1 MPDVIERAATWKC
14 VAALFLDFCTVAFGG
29 GYLIALATGETTA
42 HGFRLHGAS
51 TLALWVVVALYFFVG
66 WRYAGG
72 TLWDRIF
79 RIRRPQPDDVGTTP
93 IASDLPGSV
102 RAGVW
107 RRMLALSIDSLIVS
121 VLFQLIVAV
130 LFVATSGRI
139 QMYGDVAYTS
149 CSKLETMPEGLAP
162 PPLAGAN
169 FARECNVYFLGAQ
182 TARILQVGHA
192 TNEGKATEAASQN
205 YMLDRGGH
213 PVDGVSIDW
222 IAMLALIAY
231 LVVMETRTGATLGS
245 RAMGI
250 RVIDA
255 AAPAAPSVPLRKI
268 VLRYLAVLIGLL
280 PTFAGLIIYF
290 GLHGSLDQL
299 DMLFKLS
306 RGDSLWTKV
315 ELGAGALQWHPIFGE
330 LLDLPDIL
338 LGAAPPLFG
347 AGAMVLGGWV
357 IFLMV
362 QIARKRDP
370 LYDRIAGTAVVR
382 G

>member
-1 MPDVIERAATWKC
+1 VESGRRRGSRAFKRARRLNCHRNFKPLVFTQFQP
-14 VAALFLDFCTVAFGG
+14 VVD
-29 GYLIALATGETTA
+29 TA

-51 TLALWVVVALYFFVG
+51 TLALWAVVALYFFVG

-72 TLWDRIF
+72 
-79 RIRRPQPDDVGTTP
+79 IRRPQPDDVGTTP

-205 YMLDRGGH
+205 YMLDQDGH
-213 PVDGVSIDW
+213 PIDGLDRD
-222 IAMLALIAY
+222 A
-231 LVVMETRTGATLGS
+231 RTDRLSGRDG
-245 RAMGI
+245 
-250 RVIDA
+250 DA
-255 AAPAAPSVPLRKI
+255 NRCDV
-268 VLRYLAVLIGLL
+268 G
-280 PTFAGLIIYF
+280 
-290 GLHGSLDQL
+290 
-299 DMLFKLS
+299 
-306 RGDSLWTKV
+306 
-315 ELGAGALQWHPIFGE
+315 
-330 LLDLPDIL
+330 
-338 LGAAPPLFG
+338 
-347 AGAMVLGGWV
+347 
-357 IFLMV
+357 
-362 QIARKRDP
+362 
-370 LYDRIAGTAVVR
+370 
-382 G
+382 